1 MMLLFKNLDFH
12 RENTMNIKKVV
23 VFGLMAV
30 AMAVTSVADMA
41 ITDITAKQRYP
52 WNGLVDL
59 KFNII
64 GSNTCYTSFFAKDVA
79 GWTNIP
85 MKAIAK
91 LDGSLIGERE
101 ILKEG
106 TYNWVWDAAKD
117 LMHESVSYE
126 QFLSKSS
133 TVVITDK
140 LLSEALNFDAV
151 FGGKSISKTE
161 GSVNAKGYNIKVDGS
176 GKSIQF
182 QVKNGG
188 YLKCVC
194 VYLEQSGDDIIGF
207 IKWARYMPETFP
219 LGIDFESAPYT
230 DYDISTSD
238 DMSGYGIKKLT
249 LDYYKPIEVERYEQ
263 LKVVGIVDDEMHKKV
278 QLWEGGP
285 YWATTNIGAEKP
297 EEYGYYFWWG
307 DTVGYKRENNK
318 WVASDG
324 SSTNHYFGTENAP
337 TYYKTIKTLLSEGW
351 IISKDGTYVLAP
363 EHDAAQV
370 QWGGGWRMPT
380 YQEFRD
386 LKDNCVWTWTT
397 MSGVYGYVVSGKG
410 DYDSNS
416 IFLPCA
422 GYGRGT
428 SQIDSS
434 SYGKYWSSVPY
445 SDSYNAFESYFHS
458 SYISAV
464 NGNAR
469 NIGRSVRPVQ
479 GFTK

>member
-1 MMLLFKNLDFH
+1 
-12 RENTMNIKKVV
+12 MNIKKVV
-23 VFGLMAV
+23 ILGLMAI
-30 AMAVTSVADMA
+30 AMAMTSVADMA

-59 KFNII
+59 KFTII

-140 LLSEALNFDAV
+140 LLSEALIFDAV
-151 FGGKSISKTE
+151 FGGISISKTE

-230 DYDISTSD
+230 DKDISTSD
-238 DMSGYGIKKLT
+238 DMTGYGIKKLT
-249 LDYYKPIEVERYEQ
+249 LYYYKPIEVERYEQ

-285 YWATTNIGAEKP
+285 YWATTNIGAVDP
-297 EEYGYYFWWG
+297 WDSGYYFWWG
-307 DTVGYKRENNK
+307 DTVGYKRENDK
-318 WVASDG
+318 WVATDG
-324 SSTNHYFGTENAP
+324 SSTNYEFKEGNTP
-337 TYYKTIKTLLSEGW
+337 TYDKSIETLLSEGW
-351 IISKDGTYVLAP
+351 IISKDNTYVLAP

-370 QWGGGWRMPT
+370 QWGGEWRMPT
-380 YQEFRD
+380 YQELID
-386 LKDNCVWTWTT
+386 LKNNCVWTWTT
-397 MSGVYGYVVSGKG
+397 MYGVYGFVVTGKG
-410 DYDSNS
+410 DYASNS

-422 GYGRGT
+422 GYGYGT
-428 SQIDSS
+428 SRTYSGS
-434 SYGKYWSSVPY
+434 CGYYWSSVPY
-445 SDSYNAFESYFHS
+445 SYS
-458 SYISAV
+458 SYAYVLYFYSSDHRLT
-464 NGNAR
+464 NYR
-469 NIGRSVRPVQ
+469 CYYGRSVRPVQ
-479 GFTK
+479 GFAK

>member
-1 MMLLFKNLDFH
+1 M
-12 RENTMNIKKVV
+12 
-23 VFGLMAV
+23 
-30 AMAVTSVADMA
+30 
-41 ITDITAKQRYP
+41 
-52 WNGLVDL
+52 
-59 KFNII
+59 
-64 GSNTCYTSFFAKDVA
+64 
-79 GWTNIP
+79 
-85 MKAIAK
+85 
-91 LDGSLIGERE
+91 
-101 ILKEG
+101 
-106 TYNWVWDAAKD
+106 WDAAKD

-140 LLSEALNFDAV
+140 LLSEALIFDAV
-151 FGGKSISKTE
+151 FGGISISKTE

-230 DYDISTSD
+230 DNDISTSD
-238 DMSGYGIKKLT
+238 GMTGYGIKKLT
-249 LDYYKPIEVERYEQ
+249 LYYYKPIEVDRYEQ

-285 YWATTNIGAEKP
+285 YWATTNIGAVDP
-297 EEYGYYFWWG
+297 WDSGYYFWWG
-307 DTVGYKRENNK
+307 DTVGYERKNDK

-324 SSTNHYFGTENAP
+324 SSTNYEFKEGNTP
-337 TYYKTIKTLLSEGW
+337 TYNKTIETLLSEGW

-370 QWGGGWRMPT
+370 QWGGDWRMPT
-380 YQEFRD
+380 YQELID
-386 LKDNCVWTWTT
+386 LKNNCVWTWTT
-397 MSGVYGYVVSGKG
+397 MYGVYGFVVTGKG
-410 DYDSNS
+410 DYASNS

-422 GYGRGT
+422 GYGDGT
-428 SQIDSS
+428 SRSN
-434 SYGKYWSSVPY
+434 YGSRGNYWSSVPY
-445 SDSYNAFESYFHS
+445 SNYNNAYELSFNSSDPSTSYC
-458 SYISAV
+458 
-464 NGNAR
+464 GR
-469 NIGRSVRPVQ
+469 NYGLSVRPVQ